1 MSATREHEDHP
12 EAPAEVIDTRPSD
25 AAGRVAT
32 ARESNA
38 AAARRRLWRA
48 LDTTR
53 CGRPEVVRAFFE
65 HLPLDARIVD
75 VGCWNGAIAGLAATS
90 IRVDEPLDNG
100 AGRPPWR
107 SYTGVDVVA
116 EAVDE
121 FRAVHALR
129 PRTNAIVGDVRALP
143 QPDDSADV
151 VLCLFVLQDMEGHR
165 ADGLRALSELARVAR
180 SGGELL
186 IGLTVHALH
195 EEETFYVVRKLRRE
209 GIPEKPTHH
218 WRRADFLVALRA
230 AGFRITRLD
239 EFGPNERGFVELYAR
254 AVKDDSTRGRRSGGT
269 VPAGLLPEAP
279 KLFLDYVGG
288 FARVRDLFEHDFRD
302 AGSLERASELAAART
317 LPRDQVA
324 DVLLGQASGFGSGQA
339 AAANIARLRDCETA
353 AVVTGQQPSLFG
365 GPLYNLYKAVTA
377 VKLAQRLEAQTGRA
391 HVPVFWIANDDH
403 ELSRVDYVQVLS
415 EDGRLERI
423 AWRHEGARRVR
434 PMSSVTLDDGV
445 GEALERLG
453 AIAGRSTH
461 RDAVLDLLSGFA
473 RPGERLTDAF
483 GSLLGRLFEPWGLVV
498 VDPSDE
504 RLRRLGMPRLAA
516 ELAYPPP
523 AAVAARA
530 ATAAVAARGFHVQVP
545 LRDDRLSLFCGR
557 DERFRVRCGPA
568 GFQIGRGFGNL
579 DAAALH
585 VRFEE
590 APEEFSPNV
599 LLRPVY
605 QDAVLPTAAYVAGPS
620 EVAYFAQLRPVY
632 ELFGLPMP
640 VVYPRLS
647 ATLLGARAQDLL
659 RRADRSLEDV
669 WAEGAAADGS
679 AELQWLSSYLL
690 PEGRAQER
698 VLGIVQGLLDWGPS
712 LVDSVLAA
720 AELGEF
726 DHQILDG
733 ATLGG

>member
-1 MSATREHEDHP
+1 MREYEDPSGDRAEAVVETRQP
-12 EAPAEVIDTRPSD
+12 GTGARA
-25 AAGRVAT
+25 AT

-38 AAARRRLWRA
+38 AAARRTLWRA

-65 HLPLDARIVD
+65 LLPFDTRIVD
-75 VGCWNGAIAGLAATS
+75 VGCWNGAIAALAASS
-90 IRVDEPLDNG
+90 IGPGEPPDNG
-100 AGRPPWR
+100 ASRAPWR
-107 SYTGVDVVA
+107 SYTGVDVVT

-121 FRAVHALR
+121 FRAVHARR
-129 PRTNAIVGDVRALP
+129 PRTDAVVGDVRALP
-143 QPDDSADV
+143 LNDDSADV

-180 SGGELL
+180 PGAELL
-186 IGLTVHALH
+186 IGLTVHSLH
-195 EEETFYVVRKLRRE
+195 EEETFYVVKKLRRE

-218 WRRADFLVALRA
+218 WRRADFLMALRA
-230 AGFRITRLD
+230 AGFRVTRLD

-254 AVKDDSTRGRRSGGT
+254 AVSDGSAHIRTSGGT

-279 KLFLDYVGG
+279 KLFVDYVGG
-288 FARVRDLFEHDFRD
+288 FARVRELFAHDYRD
-302 AGSLERASELAAART
+302 PGSLERASQLAAARV

-324 DVLLGQASGFGSGQA
+324 DVLLEQAAGFRSGHA
-339 AAANIARLRDCETA
+339 AAANIAKLRDCDTA

-403 ELSRVDYVQVLS
+403 ELSRVDHVHVLL
-415 EDGRLERI
+415 EDGRLEQV
-423 AWRHEGARRVR
+423 AWQREGARSVR
-434 PMSSVTLDDGV
+434 PISSVRLDKGV
-445 GEALERLG
+445 ADALEHFG
-453 AIAGRSTH
+453 AAAGRSPH
-461 RDAVLDLLSGFA
+461 REAVLDLLSGFA
-473 RPGERLTDAF
+473 RLGERLTDAF
-483 GSLLGRLFEPWGLVV
+483 GGLLGRLLEPWGLVL
-498 VDPSDE
+498 VDPSDA

-516 ELAYPPP
+516 ELTFPPP
-523 AAVAARA
+523 TAVVARP
-530 ATAAVAARGFHVQVP
+530 ATAAVAALGFPVQVP

-568 GFQIGRGFGNL
+568 GFQIGRGSGKL
-579 DAAALH
+579 DAAALRA
-585 VRFEE
+585 RFEE

-620 EVAYFAQLRPVY
+620 EIAYFAQLKRVY
-632 ELFGLPMP
+632 ELFDLPMP

-647 ATLLGARAQDLL
+647 ATLVGTRAQALL
-659 RRADRSLEDV
+659 RRTDRSLEDV

-679 AELQWLSSYLL
+679 ADLQWLSSYLL
-690 PEGRAQER
+690 PGGRAQER
-698 VLGIVQGLLDWGPS
+698 VLGIVQGLLDWGPA
-712 LVDSVLAA
+712 LAERVLAT
-720 AELGEF
+720 AELGVF

-733 ATLGG
+733 TAPGG